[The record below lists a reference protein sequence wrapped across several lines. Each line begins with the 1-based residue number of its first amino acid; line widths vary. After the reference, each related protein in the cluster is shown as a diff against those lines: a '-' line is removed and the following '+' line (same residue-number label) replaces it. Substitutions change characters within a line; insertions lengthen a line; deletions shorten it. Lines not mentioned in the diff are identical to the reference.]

1 MPANLPAEAKHKW
14 SEVSSA
20 RTDQQKLQLLQEFL
34 SLVPKHKGT
43 GRLCAQV
50 KRQMATLRKE
60 IAEKKQRRVG
70 KGGPKFFIEKEGAA
84 QIVVLGMT
92 NVGKS
97 SLLAS
102 TTNAKAEVSS
112 YSYTTRQPVPGIFQ
126 YEDIQ
131 FQIIEAPALMEGSAK
146 GEACGLQTL
155 ALARNADGLILM
167 ADLSQ
172 NPTKQFSLIL
182 SELEKARI
190 LINKPLARVD
200 IERKHAGAGLK
211 IITLGQ
217 LVNCTTNDV
226 ENLLKSYRIYAATV
240 KIFGDAT
247 LGNIEDA
254 IFENTIYRPAVVV
267 ANKADNPEAVKKLAE
282 LKKMVGEQIRVLSI
296 SCKTQT
302 GLEFLGRELFESLNL
317 IRIYTRDPSKKEPSK
332 KPFILKRSAKILD
345 LAKQIHSDFHKQFSY
360 SKVWSKHSEKG
371 KSTDMKRGLRYNGQ
385 KVGLKFP
392 LEDGDIVE
400 IHTK

>member
-14 SEVSSA
+14 YEVSAA
-20 RTDQQKLQLLQEFL
+20 RTAQQKLQLLQEFF

-43 GRLCAQV
+43 ERLRAQV

-84 QIVVLGMT
+84 QIVILGVT

-102 TTNAKAEVSS
+102 TTNAKVEVSG

-126 YEDIQ
+126 YEDLQ
-131 FQIIEAPALMEGSAK
+131 FQIIEAPALMEGSAE
-146 GEACGLQTL
+146 GEAWGLQTL

-167 ADLSQ
+167 VDLSQ
-172 NPTKQFSLIL
+172 NPAKQFSLIL

-190 LINKPLARVD
+190 LIQKPRARVD
-200 IERKHAGAGLK
+200 IERKHAGTGLR
-211 IITLGQ
+211 IIVLGQ
-217 LVNCTTNDV
+217 LVNCTLKDV
-226 ENLLKSYRIYAATV
+226 ENLLKGYRIYDATV
-240 KIFGDAT
+240 KIYGEAT
-247 LGNIEDA
+247 LDDLEDA

-267 ANKADNPEAVKKLAE
+267 ANKGDSPEAVNKLGE
-282 LKKMVGEQIRVLSI
+282 LKRIVGEQIRVLSV
-296 SCKTQT
+296 SCKTHA
-302 GLEFLGRELFESLNL
+302 GLESLGKELFESMNL
-317 IRIYTRDPSKKEPSK
+317 IRVYTRDPSKKEPSRR
-332 KPFILKRSAKILD
+332 PFILRKGATILD
-345 LAKQIHSDFHKQFSY
+345 LAKEIHSDFYEQFSY
-360 SKVWSKHSEKG
+360 SKVWSKRLPFSP
-371 KSTDMKRGLRYNGQ
+371 Q
-385 KVGLKFP
+385 KVGLSFA